1 MVAGQGQFQY
11 LFTPLKVGAMTVPN
25 RILMLGHATGYFN
38 LDALPTER
46 AVDYLLARA
55 RGGAGLLITAPHH
68 VLPLTSVAPPG
79 PIHDD
84 RAIKPLSRI
93 ADAIHEHGTKLV
105 AQLCHMGGYNTSG
118 AYGGVV
124 MAPSPVTRRGLL
136 PGLEEMPHEMDI
148 DEIKVVVE
156 AFGSM
161 ASRMRKAGF
170 DGVEIQAMFGFLIPQ
185 FWSPLSNL
193 RSDEYGGSLENRLR
207 FALEV
212 VDSVRAAV
220 GRDFT
225 VGIRVD
231 GDEFSDGG
239 LTLDDMKV
247 ITAKLAVTGKLDY
260 ISVCAGLLP
269 SLHVPPMYFPL
280 GVYTHLSAAI
290 KEVTN
295 LPVFT
300 AGRIND
306 PVLAEKVLAEGRA
319 DMIGMARGLI
329 CDPELPNK
337 AREGRLDEIRR
348 CLGCVECGRKYFIA
362 TPLSCT
368 FNPEAG
374 REREFAVLP
383 AATKKKVM
391 VVGGGAAG
399 LETARVA
406 ALRGHQVSL
415 YEKGGELGGQ
425 VNIAAKAPGREDFAE
440 VTRYYTYQMKLLGV
454 GIHLSTEVTIEMVEK
469 ENPDA
474 VVVATGSQPFIPPF
488 PGANTA
494 DVVEVRAVLGEK
506 VAVGEK
512 VVLVSLEHYMPGLST
527 ADFLAERGKKVEF
540 LTDAIYAGAQVDS
553 STIEVIYRRLL
564 SKGVTITPLTRIK
577 EIQGNTVLTFN
588 VLTNTERLIN
598 GVDTVVV
605 STGGRADDALY
616 CSLKGKVKELYAVGH
631 CLSPRRLLD
640 SILDG
645 ARVGRLL

>member
-1 MVAGQGQFQY
+1 VAGQEQFQY
-11 LFTPLKVGAMTVPN
+11 LFTPIKVGTMTVPN
-25 RILMLGHATGYFN
+25 RILMPGHATGYFN

-46 AVDYLLARA
+46 ALDYFLARA

-68 VLPLTSVAPPG
+68 VLPLTSAAPPG

-84 RAIKPLSRI
+84 GAIKPLRVV

-105 AQLCHMGGYNTSG
+105 AQLCHMGSYNTSRI
-118 AYGGVV
+118 YGGVV
-124 MAPSPVTRRGLL
+124 SAPSPVTRRALL
-136 PGLEEMPHEMDI
+136 PGLEEIPHEMDS
-148 DEIKVVVE
+148 DEIKEVVA
-156 AFGSM
+156 AFGNV
-161 ASRMRKAGF
+161 AGRLRKAGF

-193 RSDEYGGSLENRLR
+193 RKDEYGGSLVNRLK
-207 FALEV
+207 FAFEV
-212 VDSVRAAV
+212 IDSVRAAV

-231 GDEFSDGG
+231 GDEFVDGG

-247 ITAKLAVTGKLDY
+247 ITAKLTATGKLDY

-306 PVLAEKVLAEGRA
+306 PVLAEKTLAEGLA
-319 DMIGMARGLI
+319 DMIGMVRGLI

-362 TPLSCT
+362 APLSCT

-374 REREFAVLP
+374 REREFAIVP
-383 AATKKKVM
+383 ATTKKKVM

-399 LETARVA
+399 METARVA

-415 YEKGGELGGQ
+415 YEKEGELGGQ
-425 VNIAAKAPGREDFAE
+425 MNIAARAPARVDFAE
-440 VTRYYTYQMKLLGV
+440 VTRYCTHQMKLLGV
-454 GIHLSTEVTIEMVEK
+454 GIHLNTEVTAEMAIQA
-469 ENPDA
+469 NTDA
-474 VVVATGSQPFIPPF
+474 VVIATGSRPFIPVF
-488 PGANTA
+488 PGADTA
-494 DVVEVRAVLGEK
+494 NIVEVRAVLEEK
-506 VAVGEK
+506 AEVGEN
-512 VVLVSLEHYMPGLST
+512 VVLVAGEHHMPGLST
-527 ADFLAERGKKVEF
+527 ADFLAERGKKVEI
-540 LTDAIYAGAQVDS
+540 LTDAIYAGAQVDT
-553 STIEVIYRRLL
+553 STIEVIYMRLL
-564 SKGVTITPLTRIK
+564 SKGVVITPLTRIK
-577 EIQGNTVLTFN
+577 EIKGNTVVAFN
-588 VLTNTERLIN
+588 VLTNAERLIN
-598 GVDTVVV
+598 GVDTIVV
-605 STGGRADDALY
+605 SMGGRADDTLY
-616 CSLKGKVKELYAVGH
+616 RSLKGKVKELYAVGH

-645 ARVGRLL
+645 ARVGRQL